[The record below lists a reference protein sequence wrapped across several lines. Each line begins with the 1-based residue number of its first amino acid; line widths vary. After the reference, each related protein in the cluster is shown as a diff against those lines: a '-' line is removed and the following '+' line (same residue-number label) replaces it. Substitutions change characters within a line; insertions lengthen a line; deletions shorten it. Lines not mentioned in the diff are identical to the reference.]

1 MDIAITGIRG
11 VPAVYGG
18 PETCAK
24 EVAVRLAARGHRVT
38 AYCRPGYYDDT
49 VKEFEGVRRV
59 VLPTIRTTATETYFH
74 TLISLLHMIPRRPDV
89 ILIFNPGA
97 GGLAV
102 VPRVF
107 GIPVVLNPDGFDW
120 RRAKW
125 GPFARWFIKNNARLS
140 TKVCNQLITDSITIR
155 DFYNDAWRCTPPA
168 RYIPYGAPVETLDE
182 NADDGRI
189 LEKYGVE
196 DGRYFF
202 FLSRHV
208 PENTCEEI
216 LEGFRRLEARGVK
229 LLFGG
234 GGDSP
239 YATEL
244 RRFACDSIVM
254 PGIIKEERD
263 VAVLHRHCFAVIHG
277 NQPGGTSLGLLK
289 AMGYGCCVATPD
301 TIDNSFVVGDAG
313 YTYATNPDA
322 IHDTLRQML
331 DHPEEVRAKGRRALE
346 RIREHYDW
354 DHVTD
359 QYVDVIES
367 VVQRRGRPSTPA

>member
-1 MDIAITGIRG
+1 MNIAITGIRG

-24 EVAVRLAARGHRVT
+24 EVAVRLVARGHRVT
-38 AYCRPGYYDDT
+38 AYCRPGYYDDSAA
-49 VKEFEGVRRV
+49 EYRGVRRV

-74 TLISLLHMIPRRPDV
+74 TFISLVHMIARRPDV
-89 ILIFNPGA
+89 ILIFNPGV
-97 GGLAV
+97 GGLSIL
-102 VPRVF
+102 PRIF

-125 GPFARWFIKNNARLS
+125 GRFARWFIKNNARLS
-140 TKVCNQLITDSITIR
+140 TRLCNQLITDSITIR
-155 DFYNDAWRCTPPA
+155 DFYNRDWHCSPPA
-168 RYIPYGAPVETLDE
+168 RYIPYGAPTEP
-182 NADDGRI
+182 DDDSVDPATV
-189 LEKYGVE
+189 LKKYGVE

-208 PENTCEEI
+208 PENTCREI
-216 LEGFRRLEARGVK
+216 LEGFRRLDTPPFK

-239 YATEL
+239 YADDL
-244 RRFACDSIVM
+244 RGYAGDTILM
-254 PGIIKEERD
+254 PGVIKEERD
-263 VAVLHRHCFAVIHG
+263 VAILHRHCYAVIHG

-301 TIDNSFVVGDAG
+301 TPDNAYVVADAG
-313 YTYATNPDA
+313 YTYATDPESIGRVLQDMIDNPD
-322 IHDTLRQML
+322 D
-331 DHPEEVRAKGRRALE
+331 VRAKGRRALE

-354 DHVTD
+354 DRVTD
-359 QYVDVIES
+359 QYVEVIEQ
-367 VVQRRGRPSTPA
+367 VVNGARARETAS